1 MIQKAIHIAC
11 AEDFIDTLPLG
22 LDTVLGERGNGLSEG
37 RIQRIAIARAI
48 LGNAD
53 IAAMSDEAT
62 SALDEETELRVL
74 ENISGLKDKTCIIV
88 THRKAAIN
96 YCNRHY
102 YLENGRLEER
112 EYVSN

>member
-1 MIQKAIHIAC
+1 M
-11 AEDFIDTLPLG
+11 F
-22 LDTVLGERGNGLSEG
+22 
-37 RIQRIAIARAI
+37 
-48 LGNAD
+48 
-53 IAAMSDEAT
+53 DEAT
-62 SALDEETELRVL
+62 SALDEDTELRVL